1 MEPSSAVQPISGDL
15 LDRNLPSIAR
25 TPSSHSDGQL
35 IENRDE
41 SSSKQQY
48 PSDVTKPDSQIWQNA
63 IYRYYDELKKG
74 GIKGPAIDKDLWN
87 IKSPI
92 ELLDQIRALEPS
104 DERTSRAWLGS
115 LRRLETI
122 LLSLN
127 DFASVTA
134 WALGMNGKVAA
145 VFWGSIRLLL
155 NVSSSAKLL
164 TKNHVDDF

>member
-1 MEPSSAVQPISGDL
+1 MQKQYCEKHDQSV
-15 LDRNLPSIAR
+15 
-25 TPSSHSDGQL
+25 
-35 IENRDE
+35 ENRDE

-48 PSDVTKPDSQIWQNA
+48 PSDATKPDSQMWQNA

-92 ELLDQIRALEPS
+92 DLLDQIRALEPS
-104 DERTSRAWLGS
+104 DARTSKAWLGS

-145 VFWGSIRLLL
+145 VFLGSIRLLL
-155 NVSSSAKLL
+155 NVSSPAKSL
-164 TKNHVDDF
+164 TKNHVDDFQACTACSARNARHA